1 MATAS
6 LSDLVN
12 TQQPTSFG
20 ASGTNP
26 IPTSNA
32 VGGLDSINQGVE
44 TVMSAMNEIQGNVGG
59 VDDYQQMSQAYKNGG
74 MVTKYG
80 KKMSASH
87 CKVSTGE
94 KKGKS
99 NSNW

>member
-6 LSDLVN
+6 LGDLVKP
-12 TQQPTSFG
+12 QQTTS
-20 ASGTNP
+20 SGVVGNNP
-26 IPTSNA
+26 MAGSDA
-32 VGGLDSINQGVE
+32 RGGLDSINQGID
-44 TVMSAMNEIQGNVGG
+44 TVMSAMNEIQGNLGG
-59 VDDYQQMSQAYKNGG
+59 GNDYQPMSQAYKDGG

-80 KKMSASH
+80 KKMSASN

>member
-6 LSDLVN
+6 LGDLVN
-12 TQQPTSFG
+12 PKQSTSFG
-20 ASGTNP
+20 GTGISPTTGSG
-26 IPTSNA
+26 A
-32 VGGLDSINQGVE
+32 RGGLDSINQGVD
-44 TVMSAMNEIQGNVGG
+44 TVMAAMNEIQGNLGG
-59 VDDYQQMSQAYKNGG
+59 GEDYQQMAQAYKDGG

-80 KKMSASH
+80 KKMGASH